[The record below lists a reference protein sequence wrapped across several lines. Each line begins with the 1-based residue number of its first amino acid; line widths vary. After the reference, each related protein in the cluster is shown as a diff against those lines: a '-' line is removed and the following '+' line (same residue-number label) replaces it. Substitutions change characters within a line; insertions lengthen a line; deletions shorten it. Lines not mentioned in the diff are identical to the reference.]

1 MIYNLRKK
9 FIKISALSILIVFSV
24 IFAGIAVTN
33 RIQLNN
39 TMDTLADVIAEN
51 GGHFPDFARQ
61 PPQRPGKDFP
71 DRGIITEETRF
82 STRFFTVWLDSNYII
97 TQFNTDFIFS
107 VDKEQIADYTEKAL
121 NRHKERGWIEGYRYK
136 VFNHSDGKAVVFVNG
151 EMNST
156 VSNRFVILSFVVL
169 ACSGFILILI
179 FIILSKRVVKPIAE
193 SYEKQKQFITD
204 ANHELKTPLTLIMS
218 NVDIVEEE
226 LGKSEWLDDIRS
238 EGQRMTKL
246 INRLVSLSHMD
257 EEQNVL
263 QKENFDLTNV
273 VYDVASEFVQL
284 ACENNK
290 ILYCLAQPDVVCK
303 GDEAH
308 IRQLMSILLDNAVKY
323 CDTDGE
329 IHIDLTEKRHPVI
342 TVENTYTD
350 VDNIELDKLFDR
362 FYRADKARTYDGS
375 FGIGLSLAK
384 EIVNK
389 HGGEISVYKKD
400 KIIGFKVELK

>member
-33 RIQLNN
+33 RIQLNS
-39 TMDTLADVIAEN
+39 TMDTLVDVIAEN
-51 GGHFPDFARQ
+51 GGQFPDFNRQ
-61 PPQRPGKDFP
+61 SPQRPPSRDQNL
-71 DRGIITEETRF
+71 ITEETKF
-82 STRFFTVWLDSNYII
+82 STRFFTVWLNGNNTII
-97 TQFNTDFIFS
+97 KLNTDSIFS
-107 VDKEQIADYTEKAL
+107 VDKDQITEYTEKAI
-121 NRHKERGWIEGYRYK
+121 NTQKERGWVEGYRYK

-151 EMNST
+151 EMNSA
-156 VSNRFVILSFVVL
+156 VSNRFVIVSFMVL
-169 ACSGFILILI
+169 TCSGFMLLLI
-179 FIILSKRVVKPIAE
+179 FIILSKRVVQPIAE

-246 INRLVSLSHMD
+246 INRLVSLSRMD

-263 QKENFDLTNV
+263 HKENFDLTNV

-284 ACENNK
+284 ACENSK
-290 ILYCLAQPDVVCK
+290 ILYCLAQPKVMYK
-303 GDEAH
+303 GDEAL

-329 IHIDLTEKRHPVI
+329 IHVDLTEKRHPVI

-350 VDNIELDKLFDR
+350 VDNTELDRMFDR

-375 FGIGLSLAK
+375 FGIGLSIAK
-384 EIVNK
+384 EIVAK
-389 HGGEISVYKKD
+389 HGGEISAYKKD
-400 KIIGFKVELK
+400 KTIGFKVELK

>member
-1 MIYNLRKK
+1 MIYNLRKN

-33 RIQLNN
+33 RIQLNS
-39 TMDTLADVIAEN
+39 TMDTLVDVIAEN
-51 GGHFPDFARQ
+51 GGHFPDFNRQ
-61 PPQRPGKDFP
+61 SPQMPPNRDHSL
-71 DRGIITEETRF
+71 ITEETKF
-82 STRFFTVWLDSNYII
+82 STRFFTVWLNSQNSIV
-97 TQFNTDFIFS
+97 QLNTDAIFS
-107 VDKEQIADYTEKAL
+107 VDKEQIVDYTVKAL
-121 NRHKERGWIEGYRYK
+121 NKHKERGWIEGYRYK
-136 VFNHSDGKAVVFVNG
+136 VFNYSGGRAVVFVNG
-151 EMNST
+151 EMNSA
-156 VSNRFVILSFVVL
+156 VSNRFVIVSFIVL
-169 ACSGFILILI
+169 ACSGFMLVLI

-246 INRLVSLSHMD
+246 INRLVSLSRMD
-257 EEQNVL
+257 EEQNPL
-263 QKENFDLTNV
+263 QKENFDLTDV

-284 ACENNK
+284 AFENNK
-290 ILYCLAQPDVVCK
+290 ILYCLAQPKVMYK

-329 IHIDLTEKRHPVI
+329 IHIDLTEKHHPVI
-342 TVENTYTD
+342 TVENTYAD

-389 HGGEISVYKKD
+389 HGGEISVYKKRNT
-400 KIIGFKVELK
+400 IGFKVELK

>member
-39 TMDTLADVIAEN
+39 TMDTLVDVIAEN
-51 GGHFPDFARQ
+51 GGHFPDFNRQ
-61 PPQRPGKDFP
+61 SPQRPPRHDQNL
-71 DRGIITEETRF
+71 ITEETKF
-82 STRFFTVWLDSNYII
+82 SIRFFTVWLNGNNTII
-97 TQFNTDFIFS
+97 KLNTDSIFS
-107 VDKEQIADYTEKAL
+107 VDKDQITEYTEKAI
-121 NRHKERGWIEGYRYK
+121 NTQKERGWVEGYRYK

-151 EMNST
+151 EMNSA
-156 VSNRFVILSFVVL
+156 VSNRFVIVSFMVL
-169 ACSGFILILI
+169 TCSGFMLLLI

-246 INRLVSLSHMD
+246 INRLVALSRMD
-257 EEQNVL
+257 EEQNAL

-290 ILYCLAQPDVVCK
+290 ILYCLAQPNVVCK

-329 IHIDLTEKRHPVI
+329 IHIALTEKSHPVI

-384 EIVNK
+384 EIANK
-389 HGGEISVYKKD
+389 HGGEISAYKKD
-400 KIIGFKVELK
+400 KIIGFKVDLK